1 MYRVEGPEDG
11 GKWPKGPNFLLIVAL
26 FGVTIA
32 VCFILALLLIPD
44 FGRHIRMVHPHQPAT
59 SRLVLPNLIPVSSS
73 RLAANS

>member
-32 VCFILALLLIPD
+32 VCFVLALLLIPD
-44 FGRHIRMVHPHQPAT
+44 FGRHIHMVHPHQPAT
-59 SRLVLPNLIPVSSS
+59 SSLILPHHPGPGSQLVAGN
-73 RLAANS
+73 